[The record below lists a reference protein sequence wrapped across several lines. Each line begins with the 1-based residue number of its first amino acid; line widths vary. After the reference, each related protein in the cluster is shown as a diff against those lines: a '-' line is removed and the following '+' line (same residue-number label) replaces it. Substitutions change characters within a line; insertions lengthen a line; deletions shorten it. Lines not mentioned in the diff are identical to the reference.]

1 MNVDKIRTVNSDL
14 EGQNL
19 VCVDLSVQ
27 TMDRFL
33 MQYYSFITSQ
43 VSENGIILLPFITDF
58 HWIVK
63 KSEFC
68 L

>member
-33 MQYYSFITSQ
+33 MQYCSFIASQ
-43 VSENGIILLPFITDF
+43 VSENGITLLPFITDL
-58 HWIVK
+58 I
-63 KSEFC
+63 
-68 L
+68 